1 MYVYHEMGNAERF
14 GREMCSFID
23 ELQKEIMVLKDVLP
37 LLKVTTHRWLQ
48 RGSKQKQYLE

>member
-1 MYVYHEMGNAERF
+1 MGNAERF